1 MSRVILPAHPVG
13 VNGSIYLKGLDE
25 RERALHI
32 LAAEQLGSSY
42 FTEKSLGFK
51 KWVATEAA
59 AATATGQVKT
69 SNTKTN

>member
-51 KWVATEAA
+51 KWVA

>member
-13 VNGSIYLKGLDE
+13 EDGSRFLKSLDT
-25 RERALHI
+25 RERALHT

-51 KWVATEAA
+51 KWVAT
-59 AATATGQVKT
+59 ATATAAVETPNLSK
-69 SNTKTN
+69 KPK

>member
-13 VNGSIYLKGLDE
+13 VDGDVYLKGLDE

-51 KWVATEAA
+51 KWT
-59 AATATGQVKT
+59 ATATST
-69 SNTKTN
+69 AAAHPTK